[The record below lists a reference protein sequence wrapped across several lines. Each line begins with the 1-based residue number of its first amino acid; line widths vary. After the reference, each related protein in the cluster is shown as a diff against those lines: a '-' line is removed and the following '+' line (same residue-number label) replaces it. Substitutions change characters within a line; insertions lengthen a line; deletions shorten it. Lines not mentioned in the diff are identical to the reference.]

1 VLRGKMITRIAPP
14 ELRACQYL
22 VRSSLT
28 VLLAALGKPSR
39 SNGFLGLE
47 VEVMSGREIA
57 LL

>member
-1 VLRGKMITRIAPP
+1 VRKVEGV
-14 ELRACQYL
+14 

-39 SNGFLGLE
+39 SNGFLGVE